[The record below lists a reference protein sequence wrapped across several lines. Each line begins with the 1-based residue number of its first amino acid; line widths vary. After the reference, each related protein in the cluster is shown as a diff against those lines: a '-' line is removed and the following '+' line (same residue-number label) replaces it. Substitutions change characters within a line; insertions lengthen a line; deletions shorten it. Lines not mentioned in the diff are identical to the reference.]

1 MAKIPLANM
10 MSALAEMQMDI
21 DKHKEESSMWFTRFL
36 EEEKAKRDLQ
46 ARIDELTAAYAQ
58 KCEEAL

>member
-21 DKHKEESSMWFTRFL
+21 DKYKEESNMWFSRFL
-36 EEEKAKRDLQ
+36 EEEKAKNDLQ
-46 ARIDELTAAYAQ
+46 AKIEELTASYAQ
-58 KCEEAL
+58 KCEEVI